1 MAEMTT
7 EKILD
12 IYKKEMA
19 SQELLELP
27 ENFYEDVAKVVSS
40 LADSKK
46 SDPIQREMLE
56 EELKK
61 VVFLV
66 REIHN
71 TRVLKAID
79 RLMVGEIPSPILER
93 ERTTFQEMRQSLEK
107 LHSELV
113 LPAVE
118 GKTSVSAP
126 AERKRVAIMMRA
138 DIEDRIMGSDMK
150 FYGPF
155 KRGEVFSL
163 PESNASSLVKH
174 DYARTIKIRV

>member
-1 MAEMTT
+1 MADLTT

-12 IYKKEMA
+12 IYKREMA
-19 SQELLELP
+19 SQDLLELP
-27 ENFYEDVAKVVSS
+27 ENFYQDVAKIVSS
-40 LADSKK
+40 LADTKK
-46 SDPIQREMLE
+46 ADPIKREMLD

-61 VVFLV
+61 LVFLV

-79 RLMVGEIPSPILER
+79 RIMVGEVAAPMLER
-93 ERTTFQEMRQSLEK
+93 ERTTFQEVRQSLER

-113 LPAVE
+113 SPAVE
-118 GKTSVSAP
+118 GKSSVSAP
-126 AERKRVAIMMRA
+126 AERKRVPIMMRV
-138 DIEDRIMGSDMK
+138 DIDDRILGTDLK

-155 KRGEVFSL
+155 KRGEIFSL
-163 PESNASSLVKH
+163 PESNAFSMVKH